1 MLAKIHSGTL
11 VGLEGELV
19 IVEADI
25 ASNGLPAF
33 NIVGLADR
41 AVEEARERVRSAIR
55 NSGGDFPAK
64 RITINL
70 APADLPKEGPLF
82 DLAIAVGILI
92 GSGQLKTDLSD
103 AVLVGELSLDGSL
116 RSTQGVLA
124 MALMAKKRGLKRLM
138 VPEAN
143 SKEAGL
149 VRGIEVYGFTNIQEV
164 VGFLS
169 GQMEKVPVA
178 PTEIDINSQ
187 STYEYD
193 FSHIRGQEQAKRA
206 LEIAAA
212 GGHNVLMSGIP
223 GSGKTLLAR
232 TFPSILPALT
242 WDEALE
248 VTQLYS
254 SLGLL
259 PSDQSLMLHRPIRSP
274 HHSASHVGII
284 GGGVNARPGD
294 VSLAHRG
301 VLFLDELP
309 EFPRQVL
316 EALRQPLED
325 RQVTISRAAGRL
337 TYPAQFILLAAQN
350 PCPCGYFG
358 STTQNC
364 SCSSGQIMKYQK
376 KISGPLLDRID
387 IHLQVAAVDT
397 SSLINAQLAEDSFTV
412 RQRVILARQ
421 KQQQR
426 FNGSKVKLNVEM
438 TNQMVKQYCQLDQV
452 ATDLL
457 SGAIERLN
465 LSARAYFRILKVAR
479 TIADLAD
486 MEQINS
492 DHLAEA
498 LQYRGREH

>member
-25 ASNGLPAF
+25 AANGLPAF

-149 VRGIEVYGFTNIQEV
+149 VRGIDVYGFTNIQEV
-164 VGFLS
+164 VGYLS
-169 GQMEKVPVA
+169 GQIEKIAVT

-212 GGHNVLMSGIP
+212 GGHNVLMSGMP

-358 STTQNC
+358 SVTQNC
-364 SCSSGQIMKYQK
+364 SCSASQIMKYQK

-397 SSLINAQLAEDSFTV
+397 SSLINAQSAEDSFTV

-426 FNGSKVKLNVEM
+426 FSGSKVKLNVEM
-438 TNQMVKQYCQLDQV
+438 TNQMVKQYCQLDQA

-457 SGAIERLN
+457 AGAIERLN

-479 TIADLAD
+479 TIADLSD
-486 MEQINS
+486 QEDINS